1 MSVNSFFQGIDL
13 IPEMPDISH
22 ISFENNI
29 DLPDNVYVNDFETN
43 NTFQETS
50 SSFSI
55 GKYNEIRPNMNE
67 GDLFF
72 HRGNELSKAIASLI
86 GKYDARRRHTY
97 THTYTKRER
106 EREEERERE

>member
-22 ISFENNI
+22 ISFENII

-55 GKYNEIRPNMNE
+55 GKYNEKDQICMKE
-67 GDLFF
+67 IYLKKQIDL
-72 HRGNELSKAIASLI
+72 SIWVLI
-86 GKYDARRRHTY
+86 LVHL
-97 THTYTKRER
+97 
-106 EREEERERE
+106 